1 MKKNINFYYEWKSL
15 TVTDIENKQN
25 FLQHVE
31 RHTNNKRKGHIG
43 QQEKILLKSSL
54 DLFRLCSSIPRHYK
68 KI

>member
-1 MKKNINFYYEWKSL
+1 MKKNINFYYEWKSS

-43 QQEKILLKSSL
+43 QTRKDSSQVKSGL
-54 DLFRLCSSIPRHYK
+54 V
-68 KI
+68 